1 MEEQGGG
8 TMSLWEVD
16 KVYQHA
22 GCAIEEQPV
31 HHSGVHSFMRVAS
44 QFLRAV
50 GELESSDL
58 WRQACVEIRRVR
70 WLLGTVP
77 VPLNSLQLRLQETA
91 HSLAGISARLRQA
104 ADADL
109 VRQLSA
115 VAQALT
121 RLGADTSNPLMAGVM
136 TFLSSGRKGTPLVA
150 VTNRFY
156 QDAVVRAFGVI
167 HYPVEIG
174 LVSDLLGAEVY
185 DSAVVVGPIGWLPP
199 GVLNAPRA
207 ARLGLV
213 HYDFY
218 REPLDVQPL
227 FDEGPVLR
235 GTMPTRVRR
244 RDTRTVGAPSE
255 LTGGTTPETTESLLT
270 DLDVASLAQD
280 AVAGLP
286 IEALRDGATG
296 GHEGV
301 EARAAL
307 LADGSYVLL
316 PVESSVHKILLVE
329 SDPDDEPSVEAVDGA
344 SISVGDYVVLR
355 GSSYYQSLI
364 ERADVVL
371 GDDAPMLRALQ
382 QGWKTQLGDRIAH
395 HPDGRRGV
403 AKDLVAR
410 GAVTTNL
417 DYWTSSWCIRTR
429 RRDDFAVVMAYL
441 GRRGEAQDVWA
452 ALGRIDHAHRSAGRG
467 YAEAVQRAV
476 SGDLW
481 QRLWVDRWCEIPLD
495 DTDSGARVALVDA
508 VLPGQLRV
516 PPHYLCRLRT
526 SEVP

>member
-1 MEEQGGG
+1 
-8 TMSLWEVD
+8 MSLWEAD
-16 KVYQHA
+16 TVYQRA
-22 GCAIEEQPV
+22 DCVIEDQPV
-31 HHSGVHSFMRVAS
+31 HHSGVHSFMRAAA

-50 GELESSDL
+50 GELESSGL
-58 WRQACVEIRRVR
+58 WRQACAEIRRVR

-77 VPLNSLQLRLQETA
+77 LPLNSGQLRFQETA
-91 HSLAGISARLRQA
+91 RGLAGTGARLQQV
-104 ADADL
+104 ADGDL
-109 VRQLSA
+109 VRHLSA

-121 RLGADTSNPLMAGVM
+121 RLGDDSSNPLAAGVM
-136 TFLSSGRKGTPLVA
+136 TFLSSGRRGRSLVA
-150 VTNRFY
+150 VTNRVY
-156 QDAVVRAFGVI
+156 QDAVVRAFGVM
-167 HYPVEIG
+167 HYPVVIG

-185 DSAVVVGPIGWLPP
+185 DSAVVVGPVGWLPP

-218 REPLDVQPL
+218 REPLDIQLL
-227 FDEGPVLR
+227 FDKGPVLR
-235 GTMPTRVRR
+235 GTMPTRIRR
-244 RDTRTVGAPSE
+244 REARVVGPPSE
-255 LTGGTTPETTESLLT
+255 LAGDSTPQTAESLLT

-280 AVAGLP
+280 AIAGLP
-286 IEALRDGATG
+286 AEALRDGASG

-329 SDPDDEPSVEAVDGA
+329 PDSDDEPSVEAVDGA

-355 GSSYYQSLI
+355 GSSYYQSLV
-364 ERADVVL
+364 ERADVAL
-371 GDDAPMLRALQ
+371 GDEAPMLRALQ
-382 QGWKTQLGDRIAH
+382 QGWKVQLGDRIVH
-395 HPDGRRGV
+395 NPDGRRGV

-417 DYWTSSWCIRTR
+417 DYWTSPWCIRTR
-429 RRDDFAVVMAYL
+429 RKDDFTVVMHYL
-441 GRRGEAQDVWA
+441 GRGREAHDVWV
-452 ALGRIDHAHRSAGRG
+452 ALGRIDHAHRSAGRS

-481 QRLWVDRWCEIPLD
+481 QQLWEDRWCEIALD
-495 DTDSGARVALVDA
+495 DTDSGARAALVDA
-508 VLPGQLRV
+508 VLPGQLCV

>member
-1 MEEQGGG
+1 MP
-8 TMSLWEVD
+8 L
-16 KVYQHA
+16 
-22 GCAIEEQPV
+22 
-31 HHSGVHSFMRVAS
+31 
-44 QFLRAV
+44 
-50 GELESSDL
+50 
-58 WRQACVEIRRVR
+58 
-70 WLLGTVP
+70 
-77 VPLNSLQLRLQETA
+77 PLNSWQLRFQETA
-91 HSLAGISARLRQA
+91 RGLAGTAGRLQQA

-109 VRQLSA
+109 VGQLSA

-121 RLGADTSNPLMAGVM
+121 RVGEDSSNPLAAGVM
-136 TFLSSGRKGTPLVA
+136 TFLSSGRRGTSLVA

-156 QDAVVRAFGVI
+156 QDAVVQAFGVMR
-167 HYPVEIG
+167 YPVEIG

-185 DSAVVVGPIGWLPP
+185 DSAVVVGPVGWLPP

-218 REPLDVQPL
+218 REPLDIQPL

-235 GTMPTRVRR
+235 GTMPTRIRP
-244 RDTRTVGAPSE
+244 RDTRIVGTPPE
-255 LTGGTTPETTESLLT
+255 LADGTAPETAESLLT

-286 IEALRDGATG
+286 AEALRDGASA

-316 PVESSVHKILLVE
+316 PVESSVHKILLIE
-329 SDPDDEPSVEAVDGA
+329 PGPDDEPSVEAVDGA

-355 GSSYYQSLI
+355 GSSYYQSLV

-371 GDDAPMLRALQ
+371 GSDAPRLRAQQ
-382 QGWKTQLGDRIAH
+382 QGWKAQLRDRIAH

-403 AKDLVAR
+403 ATDLMAR

-417 DYWTSSWCIRTR
+417 DYWTSPWCIRTR
-429 RRDDFAVVMAYL
+429 RKDDFAVVMHYL
-441 GRRGEAQDVWA
+441 GRGREAQGVWE
-452 ALGRIDHAHRSAGRG
+452 ALGRIDHAHRSAGRS
-467 YAEAVQRAV
+467 YVEAVQRAV

-481 QRLWVDRWCEIPLD
+481 QQLWVERWCEISLD
-495 DTDSGARVALVDA
+495 DTDSGARAALVDA
-508 VLPGQLRV
+508 VLPGQLCV

>member
-1 MEEQGGG
+1 
-8 TMSLWEVD
+8 MSLWEAD
-16 KVYQHA
+16 TVYQRA
-22 GCAIEEQPV
+22 DCVIEDQPV
-31 HHSGVHSFMRVAS
+31 HHSGVHSFMRAAS

-58 WRQACVEIRRVR
+58 WRQACAEIRRVR

-77 VPLNSLQLRLQETA
+77 LSLNGGQLRFQEA
-91 HSLAGISARLRQA
+91 ARGLAGTGARLQHA

-121 RLGADTSNPLMAGVM
+121 RLGDDSANPLAAGVM
-136 TFLSSGRKGTPLVA
+136 TFLSSGRRGSALVA
-150 VTNRFY
+150 VTNRIY
-156 QDAVVRAFGVI
+156 QDAVVHAFGEM

-185 DSAVVVGPIGWLPP
+185 DSAVVVGPVGWLPP

-218 REPLDVQPL
+218 REPLDIQPL
-227 FDEGPVLR
+227 FDGGPVLR
-235 GTMPTRVRR
+235 GAMPTRIRR
-244 RDTRTVGAPSE
+244 RETRVVGPPSD
-255 LTGGTTPETTESLLT
+255 LADAATPETAESLLT

-286 IEALRDGATG
+286 DGASG

-301 EARAAL
+301 EARVAL
-307 LADGSYVLL
+307 LADGSHVLL

-329 SDPDDEPSVEAVDGA
+329 PDPDDEPSVEAVDGA

-355 GSSYYQSLI
+355 GSSYYQSLV
-364 ERADVVL
+364 ERADVAL
-371 GDDAPMLRALQ
+371 GDDAPTLRALQ
-382 QGWKTQLGDRIAH
+382 QGWKAQLGDRIAH

-417 DYWTSSWCIRTR
+417 DYWTSPWCIRTR
-429 RRDDFAVVMAYL
+429 SKDDFAVVMHYL
-441 GRRGEAQDVWA
+441 GRGLEAQDAWG
-452 ALGRIDHAHRSAGRG
+452 ALGRIDHAHRSAGRS

-476 SGDLW
+476 SGNLW
-481 QRLWVDRWCEIPLD
+481 QHLWEERWCEIPLD
-495 DTDSGARVALVDA
+495 DTDSGARAALVDA
-508 VLPGQLRV
+508 VLPGQLSV
-516 PPHYLCRLRT
+516 PPHYLCRLRN

>member
-1 MEEQGGG
+1 
-8 TMSLWEVD
+8 MSLWKAD
-16 KVYQHA
+16 RVYQRA
-22 GCAIEEQPV
+22 DCVIEQQPV
-31 HHSGVHSFMRVAS
+31 HHSGVHSFMRAAS

-50 GELESSDL
+50 GELASSDL
-58 WRQACVEIRRVR
+58 WRQACTEIRRVR
-70 WLLGTVP
+70 WLIGTVP
-77 VPLNSLQLRLQETA
+77 LPLNSWQLRFQETA
-91 HSLAGISARLRQA
+91 RGLVGTGARLQQA

-109 VRQLSA
+109 VGQLSA
-115 VAQALT
+115 VAQALS
-121 RLGADTSNPLMAGVM
+121 RLGEDSSNPLAAGAT
-136 TFLSSGRKGTPLVA
+136 TFLSSGRRGTSLVA

-156 QDAVVRAFGVI
+156 QDAVVHAFGVMR
-167 HYPVEIG
+167 YPVEIG
-174 LVSDLLGAEVY
+174 SVSDLLGAEVY
-185 DSAVVVGPIGWLPP
+185 DSAVVVGPVGWLPP

-218 REPLDVQPL
+218 REPLDIQPL

-235 GTMPTRVRR
+235 GPMPARIRR
-244 RDTRTVGAPSE
+244 RETRIVGTPPE
-255 LTGGTTPETTESLLT
+255 LADVATPETAESLLT

-286 IEALRDGATG
+286 VEALRDGASG

-301 EARAAL
+301 EARVAL

-329 SDPDDEPSVEAVDGA
+329 PDPDDEPSVEAVDGA
-344 SISVGDYVVLR
+344 SISVGDFVVLR
-355 GSSYYQSLI
+355 GSSYYQSLV
-364 ERADVVL
+364 ERADAVL
-371 GDDAPMLRALQ
+371 GGDAPKLRALQ
-382 QGWKTQLGDRIAH
+382 QGWKAQLGDRIAH

-417 DYWTSSWCIRTR
+417 DYWTSPWCIRTR
-429 RRDDFAVVMAYL
+429 RKNDFAVVMAYL
-441 GRRGEAQDVWA
+441 GRRGEAQDVWV
-452 ALGRIDHAHRSAGRG
+452 ALGRIDHAHRSAGRS

-481 QRLWVDRWCEIPLD
+481 QQLWVDRWCEISLD
-495 DTDSGARVALVDA
+495 DTDSGARAALVDA
-508 VLPGQLRV
+508 LLPGQLCV

>member
-1 MEEQGGG
+1 
-8 TMSLWEVD
+8 MSLWEAD
-16 KVYQHA
+16 TVYQRA
-22 GCAIEEQPV
+22 DCVIEDQPV
-31 HHSGVHSFMRVAS
+31 HHSRVHSFMRTAS
-44 QFLRAV
+44 QFLRTV

-58 WRQACVEIRRVR
+58 WRQACADIRRVR

-77 VPLNSLQLRLQETA
+77 LPLNSGQLRFLETA
-91 HSLAGISARLRQA
+91 RGLAGTGARLQQA

-121 RLGADTSNPLMAGVM
+121 RLGDDSTNPLAAGVM
-136 TFLSSGRKGTPLVA
+136 AFLSSGRRGSSLVA
-150 VTNRFY
+150 VTNRIY
-156 QDAVVRAFGVI
+156 QDAVVHAFGEM

-174 LVSDLLGAEVY
+174 LVSDLLGAEVF
-185 DSAVVVGPIGWLPP
+185 DSAVVVGPVGWLPP

-218 REPLDVQPL
+218 REPLDIQPL
-227 FDEGPVLR
+227 FDGGPVLR
-235 GTMPTRVRR
+235 GAMPTRIRR
-244 RDTRTVGAPSE
+244 RETRVVGPPSD
-255 LTGGTTPETTESLLT
+255 LADATTPETAESLLT

-286 IEALRDGATG
+286 DGASG

-301 EARAAL
+301 EARVAL
-307 LADGSYVLL
+307 LADGSHVLL

-329 SDPDDEPSVEAVDGA
+329 PDPDDEPSVEAVDGA

-355 GSSYYQSLI
+355 GSSYYQSLV
-364 ERADVVL
+364 ERADVAL
-371 GDDAPMLRALQ
+371 GDDASMLRALQ
-382 QGWKTQLGDRIAH
+382 QGWKAQLGDRIAH
-395 HPDGRRGV
+395 HADGRRGV

-417 DYWTSSWCIRTR
+417 DYWTSPWCIRTR
-429 RRDDFAVVMAYL
+429 SKDDFAVVMRYL
-441 GRRGEAQDVWA
+441 GRGREAQDVWG
-452 ALGRIDHAHRSAGRG
+452 ALGRIDHAHRSAGRS

-476 SGDLW
+476 SGNLW
-481 QRLWVDRWCEIPLD
+481 QHLWEERWCEVPLD
-495 DTDSGARVALVDA
+495 DTDSGARAALVDA
-508 VLPGQLRV
+508 VLPAQLCV
-516 PPHYLCRLRT
+516 PPHYLCRLRN

>member
-1 MEEQGGG
+1 MEGQGGDA
-8 TMSLWEVD
+8 MSLSEAD

-22 GCAIEEQPV
+22 DCVIEEQPV
-31 HHSGVHSFMRVAS
+31 HHSGVHSFMRAAS
-44 QFLRAV
+44 AFLRGV

-77 VPLNSLQLRLQETA
+77 VPLNSLDLRLEVAA
-91 HSLAGISARLRQA
+91 HSLASISAGLRQA
-104 ADADL
+104 ADGDL

-115 VAQALT
+115 AAQALT
-121 RLGADTSNPLMAGVM
+121 RLGADCSNPLAAGVM
-136 TFLSSGRKGTPLVA
+136 TFLSSGRKGTSLVA

-156 QDAVVRAFGVI
+156 QDAIVRAFGVI
-167 HYPVEIG
+167 HYPMEIG
-174 LVSDLLGAEVY
+174 MVSDLLGAEVY
-185 DSAVVVGPIGWLPP
+185 DSAVVVGPVGWLPP

-218 REPLDVQPL
+218 REPLGIQPL

-244 RDTRTVGAPSE
+244 RGTKTVGTPSKFA
-255 LTGGTTPETTESLLT
+255 GDATPEMVEPLLT
-270 DLDVASLAQD
+270 DVDVASLAQD

-286 IEALRDGATG
+286 MEALRDSVSGD
-296 GHEGV
+296 HEGV

-329 SDPDDEPSVEAVDGA
+329 PDPDDEPSVEAVDGA

-382 QGWKTQLGDRIAH
+382 QGWKAQLGDRIAH

-417 DYWTSSWCIRTR
+417 DYWTSPWCIRTR
-429 RRDDFAVVMAYL
+429 RKDDFAVVMAYL
-441 GRRGEAQDVWA
+441 GRRGEAQDAWA
-452 ALGRIDHAHRSAGRG
+452 ALGRIDHAHRSAGRS

-481 QRLWVDRWCEIPLD
+481 QQLWVDRWCEVPLD
-495 DTDSGARVALVDA
+495 DTDSGARAALVDA
-508 VLPGQLRV
+508 LLPGQLCV
-516 PPHYLCRLRT
+516 LPHHLCRLRT
-526 SEVP
+526 SEVF

>member
-1 MEEQGGG
+1 
-8 TMSLWEVD
+8 MSLWEAD
-16 KVYQHA
+16 TVYQRA
-22 GCAIEEQPV
+22 DSVIEDQPV
-31 HHSGVHSFMRVAS
+31 HHSGVHSFMRTAT
-44 QFLRAV
+44 QFLRTV

-58 WRQACVEIRRVR
+58 WRQACAEIRRVR

-77 VPLNSLQLRLQETA
+77 LPLNSAQLRFQETA
-91 HSLAGISARLRQA
+91 RSLAGTGAHLQQA

-121 RLGADTSNPLMAGVM
+121 RLGDDSSNPLAAGVM
-136 TFLSSGRKGTPLVA
+136 TFLSSGRRGPSLVA
-150 VTNRFY
+150 VTNRVY
-156 QDAVVRAFGVI
+156 QDAVVHEFGVM

-174 LVSDLLGAEVY
+174 VVSDLLGAEVY
-185 DSAVVVGPIGWLPP
+185 DSAVVVGPVAWLPP

-213 HYDFY
+213 HHDFY
-218 REPLDVQPL
+218 REPLDIQPL
-227 FDEGPVLR
+227 LDEGPVLR
-235 GTMPTRVRR
+235 GTMPTRIRR
-244 RDTRTVGAPSE
+244 RETRVVGPPSE
-255 LTGGTTPETTESLLT
+255 LADDSTPETAETLLT
-270 DLDVASLAQD
+270 DLDVASLARD

-286 IEALRDGATG
+286 AEALRDGASG

-301 EARAAL
+301 EARVAL
-307 LADGSYVLL
+307 LADGSHVLL

-329 SDPDDEPSVEAVDGA
+329 PDPDDEPSVEAVDGA

-355 GSSYYQSLI
+355 GSSYYQSLV
-364 ERADVVL
+364 ERADVAL
-371 GDDAPMLRALQ
+371 GDEAPMLRALQ
-382 QGWKTQLGDRIAH
+382 RGWKAQLSDRIAH

-417 DYWTSSWCIRTR
+417 DYWTSPWCIRTR
-429 RRDDFAVVMAYL
+429 RKDDFAVVMHYL
-441 GRRGEAQDVWA
+441 GRRREAQDVWV
-452 ALGRIDHAHRSAGRG
+452 ALGQIDRAHRSAGRS

-476 SGDLW
+476 SGVLW
-481 QRLWVDRWCEIPLD
+481 QQLWEERWCEIPLD
-495 DTDSGARVALVDA
+495 DTNSGARAALVDA
-508 VLPGQLRV
+508 VLPGQLCV
-516 PPHYLCRLRT
+516 PPHYLCRLRD